1 MCYVLLIKNIFSKIF
16 LDAIFSNSKD
26 FLMVFTNL
34 PDCSKDQ
41 LMNIISIWLDN
52 YNEEVSVDVIVAI
65 RNNFFIDCVVDKIT
79 RDVVNVLAKASNV
92 EKFNYEIK
100 RHTTLLRKIMGIK
113 LVSSRLYMNYNMIA
127 K

>member
-1 MCYVLLIKNIFSKIF
+1 L
-16 LDAIFSNSKD
+16 
-26 FLMVFTNL
+26 VFTNL

-52 YNEEVSVDVIVAI
+52 YNEEVSLDVIVAI
-65 RNNFFIDCVVDKIT
+65 RNNFFIDCDVDKIT
-79 RDVVNVLAKASNV
+79 RHVVNVLAKASNV

-100 RHTTLLRKIMGIK
+100 KHTTLLKKIMGIK
-113 LVSSRLYMNYNMIA
+113 LISLRITLNYMIA